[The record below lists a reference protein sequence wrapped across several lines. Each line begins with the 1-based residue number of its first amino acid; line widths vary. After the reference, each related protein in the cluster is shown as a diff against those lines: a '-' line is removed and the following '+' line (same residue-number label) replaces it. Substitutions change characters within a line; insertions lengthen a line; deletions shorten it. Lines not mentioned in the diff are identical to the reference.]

1 MLTLAE
7 IQAVPK
13 VLLHDHL
20 DGGLRPQTVL
30 ELAEE
35 TGYTDLPA
43 DNAAELAIKLTEG
56 ASRGH
61 LEIYLDAFRHTVGV
75 MQTPQALTRVAAECA
90 EDLAADGVV
99 YAEVRFAPE
108 LHTRNGLTLDEVVTA
123 VTDGFRKGSQGRN
136 ITVYALLTAMRTAAR
151 SLEIAELAVRHRD
164 NGVVG
169 FDIAGAEAGWPPSRH
184 LDAFEYVQ
192 RENFHITI
200 HAGEGFGLPS
210 IWEAVQWCGAE
221 RLGHGVR
228 IVDDIA
234 ISDDGEVRLGRLA
247 AYIRDRRIPLEMC
260 PTSNV
265 QTGAAPSIAQHPL
278 RLLRQLSFRV
288 TVNTDNRLMSQ
299 VTLSSE
305 FHRLAEE
312 FGYGWS
318 DIEWLTVNAMKSA
331 FAGFDERLLLIN
343 TVIKPGFAI
352 ARAKSDA
359 VVRNLSTIIINVR
372 RWDPE
377 RIGPYAILGRLG
389 AGAMGWVYLGRSS
402 AGRLVAVKTIRP
414 ELAEEAGFRTRFAQE
429 CAAARRVSGVFT
441 AAVVAAEPDAD
452 VPWLATAYIPAP
464 SLRALVRKCGPLPPA
479 TVRWL
484 AAGCAE
490 ALASI
495 HGVGLVHLDLK
506 PSNVLVGTDGPKVID
521 FGVARAAE
529 RIPGAS
535 GWLGT
540 PAYMAPE
547 QAQDPA
553 RVSAASDVFSLG
565 GTLLFAATGHPPYLG
580 ETTAD
585 VLVQLAT
592 ELPDLSGLPAELTTL
607 VTECL
612 ARSPGARPS
621 SAAILAR
628 LGQFTEA
635 TSYLPAPA
643 LAFIENFRP
652 AQTPETP
659 PGQARERPKPASS
672 ADSSLPG
679 FDDQTAE
686 SYPAL
691 PAQARPDTPAFSL
704 RRLRKRLRVPAGAAW
719 AAAGAILIVV
729 GVILGTTLSG
739 GGTGDVGSVPP
750 PPEPG
755 TAMGP
760 VCPASTALCV
770 NQGNGNP
777 DTVFA
782 IRGSDL
788 TPDATVTVMFYPP
801 PQTKQSSQTI
811 LGEHARNPVT
821 LADLRLGLYQLVAKM
836 PGGRTAT
843 VLFSVFPS
851 SGSPPPAGQPPG

>member
-20 DGGLRPQTVL
+20 DGGLRPRTVL

-43 DNAAELAIKLTEG
+43 DNAAELAKKLTEG

-108 LHTRNGLTLDEVVTA
+108 LHTRDGLTLDEVVNA

-200 HAGEGFGLPS
+200 HAGEAFGLPS

-265 QTGAAPSIAQHPL
+265 QTGAAPSIARHPL

-305 FHRLAEE
+305 FHRLVQE

-359 VVRNLSTIIINVR
+359 VVRNLSTIIIMCAAGIQSESVHTR
-372 RWDPE
+372 YSVVLVPGRWA
-377 RIGPYAILGRLG
+377 GSIL
-389 AGAMGWVYLGRSS
+389 
-402 AGRLVAVKTIRP
+402 
-414 ELAEEAGFRTRFAQE
+414 
-429 CAAARRVSGVFT
+429 AARR
-441 AAVVAAEPDAD
+441 P
-452 VPWLATAYIPAP
+452 
-464 SLRALVRKCGPLPPA
+464 
-479 TVRWL
+479 
-484 AAGCAE
+484 
-490 ALASI
+490 
-495 HGVGLVHLDLK
+495 
-506 PSNVLVGTDGPKVID
+506 
-521 FGVARAAE
+521 
-529 RIPGAS
+529 
-535 GWLGT
+535 
-540 PAYMAPE
+540 
-547 QAQDPA
+547 
-553 RVSAASDVFSLG
+553 
-565 GTLLFAATGHPPYLG
+565 
-580 ETTAD
+580 
-585 VLVQLAT
+585 
-592 ELPDLSGLPAELTTL
+592 
-607 VTECL
+607 
-612 ARSPGARPS
+612 
-621 SAAILAR
+621 
-628 LGQFTEA
+628 
-635 TSYLPAPA
+635 
-643 LAFIENFRP
+643 
-652 AQTPETP
+652 
-659 PGQARERPKPASS
+659 
-672 ADSSLPG
+672 
-679 FDDQTAE
+679 
-686 SYPAL
+686 
-691 PAQARPDTPAFSL
+691 
-704 RRLRKRLRVPAGAAW
+704 AAW
-719 AAAGAILIVV
+719 
-729 GVILGTTLSG
+729 S
-739 GGTGDVGSVPP
+739 
-750 PPEPG
+750 
-755 TAMGP
+755 
-760 VCPASTALCV
+760 
-770 NQGNGNP
+770 
-777 DTVFA
+777 
-782 IRGSDL
+782 R
-788 TPDATVTVMFYPP
+788 
-801 PQTKQSSQTI
+801 
-811 LGEHARNPVT
+811 
-821 LADLRLGLYQLVAKM
+821 
-836 PGGRTAT
+836 
-843 VLFSVFPS
+843 
-851 SGSPPPAGQPPG
+851 